1 MRKLEDLKD
10 VIGRY
15 TYKKSTPQ
23 RGIRNGNGQYV
34 QAEFPENFIITF
46 VKLQMLISENVIVIT
61 EKETQKQRNQK
72 AKELE
77 EEQQYLANAEIKKAE
92 GEKNAA
98 ILRAEGRAEEIRLV
112 QQQLTR
118 SPNYIELVKWKGYAD
133 GKGHYGENN
142 VFGAGTSVFKGI
154 K

>member
-1 MRKLEDLKD
+1 M
-10 VIGRY
+10 
-15 TYKKSTPQ
+15 
-23 RGIRNGNGQYV
+23 
-34 QAEFPENFIITF
+34 
-46 VKLQMLISENVIVIT
+46 
-61 EKETQKQRNQK
+61 
-72 AKELE
+72 E

-118 SPNYIELVKWKGYAD
+118 SPNYIELVNGKVMRMEKGLHLEKIMYLVL
-133 GKGHYGENN
+133 ELL
-142 VFGAGTSVFKGI
+142 VFKGI